1 MKFSEGLR
9 KGLAIREKLGRP
21 YCAAVIVAAG
31 SSSRM
36 GGTNKILT
44 VLEKLPVIC
53 RTVDA
58 FDRCSLIDEI
68 IVVTQKDLMEK
79 VSRYLAAYG
88 KMRMVVAGG
97 EMRTDSVM
105 AGLAA
110 VSDKAQ
116 LVAVHDGARPLVTD
130 EVIRAAVVKAK
141 KFAAAAPADGAV
153 ARALDLAAGDRVPER
168 DVVRQ
173 RQPLLFLD
181 RRRAFAAQHRRQHRP
196 EPVLRV
202 PVEKHRL
209 PRLDRRK
216 RAQDQNPGASVV
228 QRRDRV
234 VDPLHHR
241 AAMSASTASSF
252 VAHEQTKRPASCSSS
267 TWPVISKAKSCRS
280 RSICAWLSTR
290 KTWLVGETA
299 KSR

>member
-97 EMRTDSVM
+97 ETRTDSVM
-105 AGLAA
+105 AVSGVSGVSGVSRVSGALKKLAGWK
-110 VSDKAQ
+110 S
-116 LVAVHDGARPLVTD
+116 GAWM
-130 EVIRAAVVKAK
+130 E
-141 KFAAAAPADGAV
+141 
-153 ARALDLAAGDRVPER
+153 
-168 DVVRQ
+168 
-173 RQPLLFLD
+173 LF
-181 RRRAFAAQHRRQHRP
+181 
-196 EPVLRV
+196 
-202 PVEKHRL
+202 
-209 PRLDRRK
+209 
-216 RAQDQNPGASVV
+216 
-228 QRRDRV
+228 
-234 VDPLHHR
+234 
-241 AAMSASTASSF
+241 
-252 VAHEQTKRPASCSSS
+252 
-267 TWPVISKAKSCRS
+267 
-280 RSICAWLSTR
+280 
-290 KTWLVGETA
+290 
-299 KSR
+299 

>member
-79 VSRYLAAYG
+79 VSRYLA
-88 KMRMVVAGG
+88 GG
-97 EMRTDSVM
+97 ETRTDSVM

-130 EVIRAAVVKAK
+130 EVIRAAVVKAR
-141 KFAAAAPADGAV
+141 KFAAAAPAVRVKDTIKVSTDGAV
-153 ARALDLAAGDRVPER
+153 DATPDRSTLYAVQTPQVFDRDLLAAALQNAKTQGLAVTDDCSAVEALGMPVQLTDGDEENLKVSDP
-168 DVVRQ
+168 
-173 RQPLLFLD
+173 
-181 RRRAFAAQHRRQHRP
+181 RRRPH
-196 EPVLRV
+196 PV
-202 PVEKHRL
+202 
-209 PRLDRRK
+209 
-216 RAQDQNPGASVV
+216 
-228 QRRDRV
+228 
-234 VDPLHHR
+234 
-241 AAMSASTASSF
+241 
-252 VAHEQTKRPASCSSS
+252 
-267 TWPVISKAKSCRS
+267 
-280 RSICAWLSTR
+280 
-290 KTWLVGETA
+290 
-299 KSR
+299 

>member
-97 EMRTDSVM
+97 ETRRVGQSAARCRPRRRTASCDRRSHPRRRRQ
-105 AGLAA
+105 GKEIRRR
-110 VSDKAQ
+110 S
-116 LVAVHDGARPLVTD
+116 ARC
-130 EVIRAAVVKAK
+130 
-141 KFAAAAPADGAV
+141 
-153 ARALDLAAGDRVPER
+153 ARQGHH
-168 DVVRQ
+168 Q
-173 RQPLLFLD
+173 GLD
-181 RRRAFAAQHRRQHRP
+181 RRCGRRHAGPQHTLRRA
-196 EPVLRV
+196 
-202 PVEKHRL
+202 
-209 PRLDRRK
+209 
-216 RAQDQNPGASVV
+216 
-228 QRRDRV
+228 
-234 VDPLHHR
+234 DP
-241 AAMSASTASSF
+241 AG
-252 VAHEQTKRPASCSSS
+252 
-267 TWPVISKAKSCRS
+267 I
-280 RSICAWLSTR
+280 
-290 KTWLVGETA
+290 
-299 KSR
+299 

>member
-97 EMRTDSVM
+97 ETRTDSVM
-105 AGLAA
+105 ADTLDAA
-110 VSDKAQ
+110 V
-116 LVAVHDGARPLVTD
+116 
-130 EVIRAAVVKAK
+130 
-141 KFAAAAPADGAV
+141 
-153 ARALDLAAGDRVPER
+153 AGDTTH
-168 DVVRQ
+168 VRK
-173 RQPLLFLD
+173 D
-181 RRRAFAAQHRRQHRP
+181 
-196 EPVLRV
+196 
-202 PVEKHRL
+202 K
-209 PRLDRRK
+209 
-216 RAQDQNPGASVV
+216 
-228 QRRDRV
+228 
-234 VDPLHHR
+234 
-241 AAMSASTASSF
+241 
-252 VAHEQTKRPASCSSS
+252 
-267 TWPVISKAKSCRS
+267 
-280 RSICAWLSTR
+280 
-290 KTWLVGETA
+290 
-299 KSR
+299 

>member
-97 EMRTDSVM
+97 ETRTDSVM

-130 EVIRAAVVKAK
+130 EVIRAAVVKAR
-141 KFAAAAPADGAV
+141 KFAAAAPAVRVKDTIKVSTDGAV
-153 ARALDLAAGDRVPER
+153 DATPDRSTLYAVQTPQVFDRDLLAAALQNAKTQGLAVTDDCSAVEA
-168 DVVRQ
+168 
-173 RQPLLFLD
+173 LGM
-181 RRRAFAAQHRRQHRP
+181 
-196 EPVLRV
+196 PV
-202 PVEKHRL
+202 
-209 PRLDRRK
+209 
-216 RAQDQNPGASVV
+216 
-228 QRRDRV
+228 
-234 VDPLHHR
+234 
-241 AAMSASTASSF
+241 
-252 VAHEQTKRPASCSSS
+252 
-267 TWPVISKAKSCRS
+267 
-280 RSICAWLSTR
+280 
-290 KTWLVGETA
+290 
-299 KSR
+299 